1 MQHCGEVPREF
12 FMHRLILLL
21 SYHTV
26 LWVSQSLS
34 LSSTHFKEWYSSSS
48 ALDIYNLHSRTLPA
62 CSATSFPDGVSILVS
77 CQVVLCRVWSKRV
90 GVLIIWVLTAV
101 IGSGL
106 SSESYASIVICVY
119 GFAKVDGILQLFL
132 KHLLTGIPGQLEQ
145 KEACVGFWEEV
156 IRRVVFIQDLDDKVS
171 APEVSNGPGQPC
183 PAPHKAKKEGAFRV
197 RERFHHFPEPLDQG
211 CRRLNPFIRCH
222 WL

>member
-132 KHLLTGIPGQLEQ
+132 KHLLTGIPGQLEERSMCRILGGSDQ
-145 KEACVGFWEEV
+145 EGCIYPRPGWQSLCPGSQQWSWAALSCPTQSEERGSV
-156 IRRVVFIQDLDDKVS
+156 
-171 APEVSNGPGQPC
+171 PC
-183 PAPHKAKKEGAFRV
+183 
-197 RERFHHFPEPLDQG
+197 
-211 CRRLNPFIRCH
+211 
-222 WL
+222 